1 MADTALDF
9 FRAFTIAERFVVLF
23 LRDESLVVEVRSKGR
38 SSVKFSKN
46 LDLRSE
52 TVLLGG
58 ISFEISSSSLDS
70 SVSSGLPS
78 FTVISGRSCF
88 EYL

>member
-1 MADTALDF
+1 MAYSALDF
-9 FRAFTIAERFVVLF
+9 LRAFTIAERLAALF
-23 LRDESLVVEVRSKGR
+23 LRDESLAIEVRSRGR
-38 SSVKFSKN
+38 SRVKFSKN

-70 SVSSGLPS
+70 SVSS
-78 FTVISGRSCF
+78 
-88 EYL
+88 